1 MLLPENSADT
11 PLSAQI
17 NGTFSNMPTRR
28 KPRVVPSFP
37 GLGLTAPVPTTIDD
51 TDPAPKGEAVAGKA
65 KRTKAPA
72 SKPSAAKS
80 IKTASKVAKPT
91 SKTIVAA
98 RREIKAKPAP
108 TAKSE
113 SEEEDQEVSS
123 SGTTTGGATDSK
135 GRSSAKATAG
145 KRKTNGDVETDTQED
160 SNSRPAKRAKITKR
174 KAPPK
179 PKAVKPAP
187 PKVVINNAPTVRLD
201 VYVCGEGSAGEL
213 GLGNAKGVTDVK
225 RPRLNPHLKASEIGV
240 VHVAT
245 GGMHAA
251 ALTHD
256 NRILTW
262 GVNDQ
267 GALGRDTNYEGGLR
281 NIDDDAAS
289 DSSEDSN
296 DIGLNPREATPTAVL
311 AEAFPVGTT
320 FTQLAAGDSC
330 TFALTDDGFVYG
342 WGTFRVSRSPS
353 NVSLQR
359 FSDTNPRF

>member
-37 GLGLTAPVPTTIDD
+37 GLGLTAPTPTTIDD
-51 TDPAPKGEAVAGKA
+51 TDPAPEGEAVAGKA
-65 KRTKAPA
+65 KRTKATA

-80 IKTASKVAKPT
+80 MKTASKVAKPT
-91 SKTIVAA
+91 SKTTVVA
-98 RREIKAKPAP
+98 RGETKAKPAP

-113 SEEEDQEVSS
+113 SEEEDQ
-123 SGTTTGGATDSK
+123 TTTGGATKSK
-135 GRSSAKATAG
+135 GRSPAKATAG

-160 SNSRPAKRAKITKR
+160 SNSRPVKRAKITKE

-179 PKAVKPAP
+179 PKAVRPAP
-187 PKVVINNAPTVRLD
+187 PKVIINNAPTIRLD

-225 RPRLNPHLKASEIGV
+225 RPRLNPYLKASEIGV

-281 NIDDDAAS
+281 NIDDDAAR
-289 DSSEDSN
+289 DSIED
-296 DIGLNPREATPTAVL
+296 
-311 AEAFPVGTT
+311 
-320 FTQLAAGDSC
+320 
-330 TFALTDDGFVYG
+330 
-342 WGTFRVSRSPS
+342 
-353 NVSLQR
+353 
-359 FSDTNPRF
+359 